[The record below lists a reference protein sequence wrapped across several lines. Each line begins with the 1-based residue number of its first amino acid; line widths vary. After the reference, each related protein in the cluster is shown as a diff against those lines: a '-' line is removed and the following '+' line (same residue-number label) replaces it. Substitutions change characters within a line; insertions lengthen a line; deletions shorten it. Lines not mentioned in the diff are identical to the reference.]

1 MKNIEQILKEAGIE
15 LTDAQKVAVNAAISE
30 NYKTIADYDQQVKKT
45 EKSESERIALQQQL
59 TDAQYTI
66 RGFDGVD
73 VEKLNK
79 DIAEWKQRAEK
90 AEKDAQKQIYDRDF
104 SDALKTELENVRF
117 TSEAAKRDVMT
128 QIRAAEL
135 KLKDGKILGLA
146 DLIEQIKKNDAS
158 AFVDEEREQ
167 LEARQAKPFTGPLKG
182 AAQPTTSE
190 KFKAM
195 SLDERMKLKAS
206 APAAYE
212 RMRKGE

>member
-15 LTDAQKVAVNAAISE
+15 VTDAQKAAVNAAISE
-30 NYKTIADYDQQVKKT
+30 NYKTIADYDKQVKKT

-59 TDAQYTI
+59 TDAQDTI

-158 AFVDEEREQ
+158 AFVDEEQER

-206 APAAYE
+206 DPAAYE

>member
-1 MKNIEQILKEAGIE
+1 
-15 LTDAQKVAVNAAISE
+15 
-30 NYKTIADYDQQVKKT
+30 
-45 EKSESERIALQQQL
+45 
-59 TDAQYTI
+59 
-66 RGFDGVD
+66 
-73 VEKLNK
+73 
-79 DIAEWKQRAEK
+79 
-90 AEKDAQKQIYDRDF
+90 
-104 SDALKTELENVRF
+104 
-117 TSEAAKRDVMT
+117 MT

-158 AFVDEEREQ
+158 AFVDEKQEQ
-167 LEARQAKPFTGPLKG
+167 LEAGRAKPFTWPLKG

-206 APAAYE
+206 DPEAYE

>member
-1 MKNIEQILKEAGIE
+1 MKNVEQILKDAGVE
-15 LTDAQKVAVNAAISE
+15 LTDEQKAAVNAAISE
-30 NYKTIADYDQQVKKT
+30 NYRTIADYDKQVKKT

-59 TDAQYTI
+59 TDAQDTI

-158 AFVDEEREQ
+158 AFVDEKQEQ
-167 LEARQAKPFTGPLKG
+167 LEAGRAKPFTGPLKG

-206 APAAYE
+206 DPAAYE